1 MTRFGHFIDGA
12 HRAPESGE
20 WFPTVDPYTGE
31 AWAEIARGDARDV
44 AAAVESAQAAFTGWR
59 RLTASQR
66 GAHLRR
72 FADEVAAHA
81 DELADI
87 EVRDNGKL
95 MAEVGVQCRLLA
107 GWIHYYA
114 GLADKIEGRLP
125 PHEKPDTMGLVRY
138 EPFGV
143 CAGIT
148 PWNSPL
154 LLLVWKLAPALA
166 AGNAFVVKPSE
177 YTSASSLRLA
187 ELAVA
192 AGLPKG
198 LFNVV
203 TGMGAEVG
211 SALVEHPLVRKVAF
225 TGGELGGVAVSQA
238 AARKLIPVSL
248 ELGGKSANIIFDDA
262 DLDAAAA
269 GAVSGI
275 FAASGQT
282 CMAGSRLLVQ
292 DGVHDAVLERLAG
305 IAEAARHGDPRDPAT
320 NISPVAT
327 RAQHD
332 KILSYVAIARD
343 EGARLV
349 AGGVPGEPPPGS
361 KGLFV
366 RPTIF
371 ADVTP
376 GMRIAR
382 EEVFGPI
389 LAVMRFRDEEEA
401 VRLANATD
409 YGLAAGV
416 WTRDLNRAL
425 RMTERLEAGTVWVN
439 TYRSTSYV
447 MPFGGFKRSGLGR
460 ENGIDAV
467 KEYLQEKSIHIN
479 LSTAP
484 VANPFVRR

>member
-1 MTRFGHFIDGA
+1 MQRFGHFIDGA
-12 HRAPESGE
+12 YHPPAGGD
-20 WFPTVDPYTGE
+20 WFPTTNPYTGE
-31 AWAEIARGDARDV
+31 PWAEIARGDARDV
-44 AAAVESAQAAFTGWR
+44 EAAVVSAHEAFLSWR

-72 FADEVAAHA
+72 FADAVAEHA
-81 DELADI
+81 AELADI

-95 MAEVGVQCRLLA
+95 MTEVGVQCRLLP
-107 GWIHYYA
+107 GWLHYYA

-125 PHEKPDTMGLVRY
+125 PHEKPDTVGFVRY

-187 ELAVA
+187 EIAVE

-203 TGMGAEVG
+203 TGMGPEVG
-211 SALVEHPLVRKVAF
+211 RALVEHPQVRKVAF
-225 TGGELGGVAVSQA
+225 TGGELGGVAVSQVA
-238 AARKLIPVSL
+238 AAKLIPVSL
-248 ELGGKSANIIFDDA
+248 ELGGKSANVIFDDA

-282 CMAGSRLLVQ
+282 CMAGSRLLIQ
-292 DGVHDAVLERLAG
+292 ERIHDAVLDRLAA
-305 IAEAARHGDPRDPAT
+305 IADAAIHGDPRDPAT

-327 RAQHD
+327 RAQFE
-332 KILSYVAIARD
+332 KILSYIDVAKG

-349 AGGVPGEPPPGS
+349 AGGGAGEPPAGS
-361 KGLFV
+361 GGLFV

-376 GMRIAR
+376 DMRIAR
-382 EEVFGPI
+382 EEVFGPV
-389 LAVMRFRDEEEA
+389 LAVMRFGDEEEA
-401 VRLANATD
+401 VRLANGTD

-447 MPFGGFKRSGLGR
+447 MPFGGVKRSGLGR

-467 KEYLQEKSIHIN
+467 KEYLQEKSVHIN

>member
-1 MTRFGHFIDGA
+1 MHRFGHFIDGSF
-12 HRAPESGE
+12 RAPEGGE
-20 WFPTVDPYTGE
+20 WFTTIDPYSGE
-31 AWAEIARGDARDV
+31 PWAEIARGDARDV
-44 AAAVESAQAAFTGWR
+44 AAAVASAQDAFLGWK
-59 RLTASQR
+59 RLTASAR

-72 FADEVAAHA
+72 FADHVAAHA

-95 MAEVGVQCRLLA
+95 MAEVGTQCRLLA
-107 GWIHYYA
+107 GWLHYYA
-114 GLADKIEGRLP
+114 GLADKIEGRIP
-125 PHEKPDTMGLVRY
+125 PHEKPDTLGLVRY

-166 AGNAFVVKPSE
+166 AGNALVVKPSE
-177 YTSASSLRLA
+177 YTSASTLRLA
-187 ELAVA
+187 ELAIE

-211 SALVEHPLVRKVAF
+211 RALVEHPLVRKIAF
-225 TGGELGGVAVSQA
+225 TGGEAGGLAVSEA
-238 AARKLIPVSL
+238 AARKLIPASL

-262 DLDAAAA
+262 DLDAAVG

-275 FAASGQT
+275 FAATGQT
-282 CMAGSRLLVQ
+282 CMAGSRLLVH
-292 DGVHDAVLERLAG
+292 DRVHDAVLERLAA
-305 IAEAARHGDPRDPAT
+305 IAEAAPHGDPRDPAT
-320 NISPVAT
+320 RISPVAT
-327 RAQHD
+327 KAQHD
-332 KILSYVAIARD
+332 KILSYIAVAQAD
-343 EGARLV
+343 GARLV
-349 AGGVPGEPPPGS
+349 AGGTAGAPPPGS
-361 KGLFV
+361 RGLFV

-376 GMRIAR
+376 DMRIAC
-382 EEVFGPI
+382 EEVFGPV
-389 LAVMRFRDEEEA
+389 LAVLRFRDEDDA
-401 VRLANATD
+401 VRIANDSD

-447 MPFGGFKRSGLGR
+447 MPFGGYKRSGLGR

-467 KEYLQEKSIHIN
+467 REYLQEKSIHIN

-484 VANPFVRR
+484 VSNPFVRR